1 MAAPRRGNLIFASL
15 MTITAEVH
23 IGIAWW
29 NTGLSPTKASGRAS
43 SEEIGAAAAVLVA
56 LAQMGAHFIVL
67 GEVASDDV
75 TKLRDL
81 CVGILPGYLFID
93 STSKAGRSRFDTC
106 IVFRPDI
113 VSVVDQADI
122 VERVEDSYIRIGQHF
137 EVTLAAQGK
146 SVHLIASHWASRLNE
161 ASDSAGRYRLA
172 EKLRDK
178 VIALLRAEQDA
189 YVVLLGD
196 YNDEPF
202 DTCITE
208 TLRATRDRDLVIAK
222 RELLY
227 NPFWRHL
234 SSYEHAD
241 ANHQASDK
249 GTYFHKGGNVT
260 RWRTFDHMMFSR
272 AFLGS
277 EGWRLDEHATRVV
290 HIPGY
295 TAIVEARSNVF
306 DHLPIYC
313 RVNRRYGNA

>member
-1 MAAPRRGNLIFASL
+1 
-15 MTITAEVH
+15 MTITEKIH

-29 NTGLSPTKASGRAS
+29 NTGLSPTKAMGRAT
-43 SEEIGAAAAVLVA
+43 SEELGAAAAVLVA

-67 GEVASDDV
+67 GEVASEDV
-75 TKLRDL
+75 TNLHNH
-81 CVGILPGYLFID
+81 CVGILPGYQFVD

-106 IVFRPDI
+106 IVFRPDL
-113 VSVVDQADI
+113 VSVTNQTDI

-137 EVTLAAQGK
+137 ELIAKAQGEP
-146 SVHLIASHWASRLNE
+146 VHLIASHWASRLYE
-161 ASDSAGRYRLA
+161 ASDSPGRYRLA

-178 VIALLRAEQDA
+178 VNALLRAEQDA

-241 ANHQASDK
+241 ANYQASDK
-249 GTYFHKGGNVT
+249 GTYFHKGGSVT

-277 EGWRLDEHATRVV
+277 EGWHLDEHATRVV
-290 HIPGY
+290 NLPSY
-295 TAIVEARSNVF
+295 TAIVEARQNVF

-313 RVNRRYGNA
+313 RVNRRYENA